1 MSSVIKGKVR
11 EQSEEIVKK
20 IGMAEVEVIAI
31 NPTEEEFKS
40 ILGMELKENSKAAT
54 YLGESKDGNAYLR
67 VDFWVKLKEG
77 SQKFKI
83 TYFLEDKKR
92 VNKDETKTQ
101 FINNIGICSWGED
114 DSNLPSWFTKRE
126 FRTAKAGEEDFYSF
140 LRSWLGGLDYADA
153 DTELQLNWKD
163 LMKGNV
169 NDIKELIGC
178 KWTTPFLILAT
189 ITIKENEDG
198 SISEFPSVYNKAFLP
213 AYCMRYFKEVDF
225 EDPAILAKINTKAN
239 KDLKIHERF
248 VSNVKGEYGC
258 KDIYVLKPLKEYKA
272 EDFLVSSDS
281 AVGGDGI
288 YSEDQYQEDDSE
300 Y

>member
-1 MSSVIKGKVR
+1 MSAIKGKVR

-40 ILGMELKENSKAAT
+40 QLNMELKEGSNAAT
-54 YLGESKDGNAYLR
+54 YLGESKDGNTYLR
-67 VDFWVKLKEG
+67 VDFWVKVKDG
-77 SQKFKI
+77 TQKFKV

-92 VNKDETKTQ
+92 VNKDETKNQ
-101 FINNIGICSWGED
+101 YINNIGICSWGED
-114 DSNLPSWFTKRE
+114 DSNLPAWFTKRE
-126 FRTAKAGEEDFYSF
+126 FRAAKAGEEDFYSF
-140 LRSWLGGLDYADA
+140 LRSWLGGLDYADP

-178 KWTTPFLILAT
+178 KWATPFLALAT

-198 SISEFPSVYNKAFLP
+198 SISEFPGVYNKGFLP

-225 EDPAILAKINTKAN
+225 EDPAILAKIAAKTS

-248 VSNVKGEYGC
+248 VNNVKGEYGC
-258 KDIYVLKPLKEYKA
+258 KDIYTLTPLREYNPD
-272 EDFLVSSDS
+272 EFLVSGD
-281 AVGGDGI
+281 APAGGDGT
-288 YSEDQYQEDDSE
+288 YSEENYQSDDSE